1 MISSAS
7 PVMVT
12 QAPYGGHQNSTVA
25 PSFASRLAHVEPIGP
40 GNRTT
45 THGPGPR
52 RHVWSGITTGRPFTY
67 TVVSL
72 TPIKS
77 HGPAR

>member
-1 MISSAS
+1 
-7 PVMVT
+7 
-12 QAPYGGHQNSTVA
+12 
-25 PSFASRLAHVEPIGP
+25 
-40 GNRTT
+40 
-45 THGPGPR
+45 
-52 RHVWSGITTGRPFTY
+52 VWSGITTGRPFTY